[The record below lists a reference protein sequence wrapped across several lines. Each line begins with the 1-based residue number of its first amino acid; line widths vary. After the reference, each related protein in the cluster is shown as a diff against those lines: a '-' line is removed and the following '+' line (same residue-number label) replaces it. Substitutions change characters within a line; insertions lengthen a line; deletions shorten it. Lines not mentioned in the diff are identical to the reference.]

1 MDAQLTRFLRDV
13 IRITATRSANNT
25 RDLQTAVAWRLSVR
39 RQPSSCVHERTAFRS
54 PRHCRWTQ
62 IGRRARCQWKI
73 QSGEATVT
81 VLPQFGGAGVA
92 RGMHAELS
100 KLLARSL
107 HSQAA
112 QTTELRSQRRQ

>member
-25 RDLQTAVAWRLSVR
+25 RDLQLPGDCLFEDSPPRACMSAQLSAVRAI
-39 RQPSSCVHERTAFRS
+39 AG
-54 PRHCRWTQ
+54 
-62 IGRRARCQWKI
+62 GRRARCQWKI